1 MNWLRIEWYYTVF
14 RARRITLFQCTEF
27 SLLQTQALICYSYLC
42 TYSSSTS
49 WRYQYSSTSDM
60 MMVHLIVFSTCVCR
74 GPSFRSTEKKIDS
87 PIAENRV
94 GFNLISLFFSR
105 PYAIEGKFWSVVL
118 YGILIDDPLSPHFI
132 HDRFYPPPLQGKQ
145 R

>member
-1 MNWLRIEWYYTVF
+1 M
-14 RARRITLFQCTEF
+14 FQCTAF

-49 WRYQYSSTSDM
+49 WRYQYSSTSNM
-60 MMVHLIVFSTCVCR
+60 MMVHLIVFSTCICR
-74 GPSFRSTEKKIDS
+74 GPSFGALKKIDS

-105 PYAIEGKFWSVVL
+105 PYAIEGKFSSVVL

-132 HDRFYPPPLQGKQ
+132 HDRFYPQPPCRGS
-145 R
+145 RGSRVCRGSRGGAREA